1 MSNQA
6 FLNLFDIQK
15 VSSSL
20 EKGNLLKAQTA
31 LLDHYNTRVA
41 QDWPLPPDTITDLRL
56 NISELSQKQLIAQ
69 ADSIVEF
76 RIASDGSKPIIT
88 EDGKIEWCANPISS
102 PEWLWRLNRHQWWP
116 VLGLA
121 YKQSG
126 DERYA
131 NIFVGQL
138 LDWIK
143 KNPPPLKKDE
153 KSPTWRLMEVG
164 MRMRV
169 SWIPAFGLFYESP
182 KFTRDAKLAMLRSI
196 YDHAKFLSRFKT
208 NRNHLIRESNGLA
221 YISIYF
227 FEFKEAQYWKK
238 IALLRLDEEVKKQIN
253 PDGSHIEVSTG
264 YQWMVADELEK
275 TYDLLNSHNLEL
287 PSENIKICLEKMY
300 HVLSSLVRPDGTF
313 PEINDGF
320 IRWQYKRLANT
331 GKKLNRKDFIF
342 IGTNGQHGTPPRKVS
357 IGFKDAGFYVM
368 RSDWTKDSRYLFFDA
383 GPYGGYHGHEDKLSI
398 EAFAFGHPFIVD
410 SGSYTYEK
418 DDPFRIYFVSSHG
431 HNTVLVDGLS
441 QIRRWHK
448 SNMKPKRISGNYATW
463 ISKNDFDYVAA
474 TYNEGYSSFSLKKP
488 KNPEIIQD
496 VIHTRHIL
504 FIKPDYWILVDE
516 IEAQEFHNYQLLFH
530 TSPDI
535 ETSVEKNKS
544 VKLFAPLTAARFY
557 LLPAQS
563 SNLKVRILK
572 GSIIPIQGWYS
583 MDHHYKIPT
592 TTVIYERQNTQS
604 TVLATILYPTSNK
617 NDDREIF
624 IKSLETIDDS
634 SLAFAINSN
643 QGVDYLMFSRRND
656 LKKFGPFESR
666 ATIAFVRTNLEGDVQ
681 GQFEV
686 GGE

>member
-227 FEFKEAQYWKK
+227 FEFKEAQY
-238 IALLRLDEEVKKQIN
+238 
-253 PDGSHIEVSTG
+253 
-264 YQWMVADELEK
+264 
-275 TYDLLNSHNLEL
+275 
-287 PSENIKICLEKMY
+287 
-300 HVLSSLVRPDGTF
+300 
-313 PEINDGF
+313 
-320 IRWQYKRLANT
+320 
-331 GKKLNRKDFIF
+331 
-342 IGTNGQHGTPPRKVS
+342 
-357 IGFKDAGFYVM
+357 
-368 RSDWTKDSRYLFFDA
+368 
-383 GPYGGYHGHEDKLSI
+383 
-398 EAFAFGHPFIVD
+398 
-410 SGSYTYEK
+410 
-418 DDPFRIYFVSSHG
+418 
-431 HNTVLVDGLS
+431 
-441 QIRRWHK
+441 
-448 SNMKPKRISGNYATW
+448 
-463 ISKNDFDYVAA
+463 
-474 TYNEGYSSFSLKKP
+474 
-488 KNPEIIQD
+488 
-496 VIHTRHIL
+496 
-504 FIKPDYWILVDE
+504 
-516 IEAQEFHNYQLLFH
+516 
-530 TSPDI
+530 
-535 ETSVEKNKS
+535 
-544 VKLFAPLTAARFY
+544 
-557 LLPAQS
+557 
-563 SNLKVRILK
+563 
-572 GSIIPIQGWYS
+572 
-583 MDHHYKIPT
+583 
-592 TTVIYERQNTQS
+592 
-604 TVLATILYPTSNK
+604 
-617 NDDREIF
+617 
-624 IKSLETIDDS
+624 
-634 SLAFAINSN
+634 
-643 QGVDYLMFSRRND
+643 
-656 LKKFGPFESR
+656 
-666 ATIAFVRTNLEGDVQ
+666 
-681 GQFEV
+681 
-686 GGE
+686 